1 MKGDRGIQ
9 GEKGIRGET
18 GPKGPTGEIGK
29 DGEVGRRVGFLSS
42 FMTLFFLSKSN
53 RILVLLINIRRES
66 FLLRTIFPFCEGA
79 SCLRNCILTNY
90 LC

>member
-42 FMTLFFLSKSN
+42 FMTLFFYQK
-53 RILVLLINIRRES
+53 VRE
-66 FLLRTIFPFCEGA
+66 FLF
-79 SCLRNCILTNY
+79 S
-90 LC
+90 